1 MNPPF
6 PDVFMKWLLPLVAA
20 SWGIVV
26 IATPPP
32 REGREEEFPYVIGNL
47 ERAMPTLTA
56 LVEGA
61 AHPSATMLPVRMVM
75 LPGSTVFS
83 RFS

>member
-32 REGREEEFPYVIGNL
+32 REGREEEFPSPPRPLLPPPVF
-47 ERAMPTLTA
+47 LTD
-56 LVEGA
+56 
-61 AHPSATMLPVRMVM
+61 PVFG
-75 LPGSTVFS
+75 L
-83 RFS
+83 